1 MVNSFNLLQFDDPR
15 IYNVLI
21 INKVVIAPRFI
32 IELRSIRTMRLL
44 LLPKQLSCCVRY
56 WLIALIIIVVLKLKV
71 ILGDA
76 HVCADPLRRVWA
88 HMVIEDLGLV
98 VLSQV

>member
-44 LLPKQLSCCVRY
+44 LLPK
-56 WLIALIIIVVLKLKV
+56 
-71 ILGDA
+71 
-76 HVCADPLRRVWA
+76 
-88 HMVIEDLGLV
+88 
-98 VLSQV
+98 